1 MALVLTVME
10 AAQRVGRDPET
21 IRRWI
26 RAGRL
31 RARRSGNRHLIE
43 EDDLAMV
50 AEEPHSIGVPPE
62 LERFESGNPQPD
74 WVKILHRSRAR
85 H

>member
-1 MALVLTVME
+1 VLTVVE

-31 RARRSGNRHLIE
+31 RARRAGNRQVVA
-43 EDDLAMV
+43 EDDLEAA
-50 AEEPHSIGVPPE
+50 AEEPRSIGVPPE
-62 LERFESGNPQPD
+62 LDRFESGRPQPD
-74 WVKILHRSRAR
+74 WVKILHRSRSG

>member
-1 MALVLTVME
+1 MLTVMQ

-43 EDDLAMV
+43 EDDLALV
-50 AEEPHSIGVPPE
+50 AEEPRSIGVPPP
-62 LERFESGNPQPD
+62 LENFESGNPQPD
-74 WVKILHRSRAR
+74 WVKILHRSRSG

>member
-1 MALVLTVME
+1 MITVMQ
-10 AAQRVGRDPET
+10 AAKRAGRDPET

-31 RARRSGNRHLIE
+31 RAQRSGNRHLIDE
-43 EDDLAMV
+43 TDLAMA
-50 AEEPHSIGVPPE
+50 AEEPHSIGVPAE
-62 LERFESGNPQPD
+62 LRRFESGNPQPD
-74 WVKILHRSRAR
+74 WVKIRHRSRAD

>member
-1 MALVLTVME
+1 VE

-21 IRRWI
+21 VRRWI

-43 EDDLAMV
+43 EADLEIA
-50 AEEPHSIGVPPE
+50 AEEPRSIGVPPE
-62 LERFESGNPQPD
+62 LEQFASGRPQPD
-74 WVKILHRSRAR
+74 WVKIIHRSRSS

>member
-1 MALVLTVME
+1 MLTVLE

-26 RAGRL
+26 RVGRL

-43 EDDLAMV
+43 EGDLAIV
-50 AEEPHSIGVPPE
+50 AEEPRSIGVPPE

-74 WVKILHRSRAR
+74 WVKILHRSRAD